1 MKATSATGR
10 FFDTRAAYM
19 LFATATSEKAQVA
32 ERIGRELVHIR
43 PRHPGLWVF
52 DAGMG
57 DASVLTQLMREM
69 HHVFPH
75 IPWTVVGKEI
85 SLEDVRQA
93 LARLPDRLFEHPEMA
108 FVVTN
113 MRFDEATRLTPKD
126 PASLVWR
133 DVALHGSTS
142 HEFAAQIRSLLP
154 SLSHDW
160 EVRTSE
166 RSGNPVYVRPA
177 VLVLYRSD
185 HEFIMRPM
193 IPQPHS
199 GPIHYDLVIAAQA
212 YRAAM
217 TTSRKV
223 GSVVA
228 PLARSLAPG
237 GRLVGVHARGRDP
250 GMDVIRRVWPD
261 EDPFRE
267 GVEELRAEAASQL
280 ADTDLE
286 FPQLGSDDSLIRY
299 ELHTMPSESAE
310 HIGTSSILATWNAA
324 AYVAQIDEQR
334 LSEAMRSGAW
344 EEATRAVME
353 THPTVW
359 FENEV
364 YLVTRPDQP
373 AGPPRGNAPI
383 DGPGQGAPR

>member
-1 MKATSATGR
+1 MTSPATAR

-19 LFATATSEKAQVA
+19 LFATATSEKPQVA
-32 ERIGRELVHIR
+32 ARIGRELVHLT
-43 PRHPGLWVF
+43 PRHPGMWVF

-113 MRFDEATRLTPKD
+113 MRFDEATRLKPRD
-126 PASLVWR
+126 SSDLVWR

-142 HEFAAQIRSLLP
+142 HEFASQIRSLLP
-154 SLSHDW
+154 TLTHDW

-177 VLVLYRSD
+177 VVVLYRAD

-193 IPQPHS
+193 IPRRDS
-199 GPIHYDLVIAAQA
+199 GPMEYDLAIAAQA
-212 YRAAM
+212 YRAAAS
-217 TTSRKV
+217 TPRKV
-223 GSVVA
+223 ESVVA
-228 PLARSLAPG
+228 PLARALAPG
-237 GRLVGVHARGRDP
+237 GRLVGIHSRGRDP
-250 GMDVIRRVWPD
+250 GMEIIRRVWPD
-261 EDPFRE
+261 ENPFRDGADE
-267 GVEELRAEAASQL
+267 IRREAAAQL
-280 ADTDLE
+280 AGTDLE
-286 FPQLGSDDSLIRY
+286 FPEPSPEDALIRY
-299 ELHTMPSESAE
+299 EMHTMPSESAE

-324 AYVAQIDEQR
+324 AYVAQIDERR

-344 EEATRAVME
+344 EEATRAIME
-353 THPTVW
+353 SHPTVW

-364 YLVTRPDQP
+364 YVVIRP
-373 AGPPRGNAPI
+373 R
-383 DGPGQGAPR
+383 